1 MPRCSQVTYLL
12 SRSSWARGDRRP
24 RLRSAARPRAAA
36 GALPAAPACRG
47 RARRRAQPRRCC
59 PAPVARARSGS
70 RLGTGVPGGQ
80 GLGAPRSGRSGKGP
94 GSRPV
99 GAHGAEGGRGARSL
113 ESGSLRRARSAAP
126 AGDSRK
132 ARPPGAAPPISL
144 PGPRVGGGGGFPSGR
159 GRRRAPSDSTRDVA
173 SLPVAPRLPRVAGGG
188 ATVVRPKRPGG
199 SPAGGR
205 GSCAPGHEPAGTR
218 PGQRLRGGLGT
229 AGVTACQRRGAA
241 ADGGEEGPGPPLRSR
256 GRRSGSRRWDG
267 VLSPRRKKKQMGK
280 QGFSERLA
288 GSLLCGRRRG
298 RAGRPRRI
306 RAPGPPRPYFPAGS
320 REDVGRLPK
329 SHGAGPAARGR
340 QGAERAAP
348 ADGAE
353 GTDSS
358 RRPSPQP
365 PARPGQPRRF
375 QLGRPA
381 VSAEGLGT
389 IHARRGSGRSFAPRP
404 LPPALSP
411 RGAGGG
417 RPLGPRGR
425 HAGCSPR
432 LYRAAPPP

>member
-144 PGPRVGGGGGFPSGR
+144 AGPRVGGGGGFPSGR
-159 GRRRAPSDSTRDVA
+159 GRRRAPSDSARDVA

-229 AGVTACQRRGAA
+229 AEVTACQRRGAA

-256 GRRSGSRRWDG
+256 GRRSGTRRWDG
-267 VLSPRRKKKQMGK
+267 VLSPRRKKNKWESR
-280 QGFSERLA
+280 GFPSAWRGASSA
-288 GSLLCGRRRG
+288 GEEGGG
-298 RAGRPRRI
+298 RAAPGASEPPAHPAPTSL
-306 RAPGPPRPYFPAGS
+306 RAPGRTWDGFQRATGQDPPLGAGRGRSGQRPLTGLREPIPRGGPPRSPRP
-320 REDVGRLPK
+320 
-329 SHGAGPAARGR
+329 GPASRGASSSGVPPSARRDSKRFTRAEAPGEVSHRGR
-340 QGAERAAP
+340 CHLR
-348 ADGAE
+348 
-353 GTDSS
+353 
-358 RRPSPQP
+358 
-365 PARPGQPRRF
+365 
-375 QLGRPA
+375 
-381 VSAEGLGT
+381 
-389 IHARRGSGRSFAPRP
+389 
-404 LPPALSP
+404 
-411 RGAGGG
+411 
-417 RPLGPRGR
+417 
-425 HAGCSPR
+425 
-432 LYRAAPPP
+432 